1 MTGHRRLEDNSNY
14 RNRSRYLET
23 RSRRVQTERSP
34 MDETAIPKEDSSTS
48 GIGADH
54 LAILFVCQHGWQTLI
69 DILHGVNATRVP
81 IGKAP
86 LRETDVLVLLK
97 ELENQGFLNKIE
109 LKGRPAWTVTPKG
122 RDVET

>member
-1 MTGHRRLEDNSNY
+1 MTSQRRQEDNSNY

-23 RSRRVQTERSP
+23 RSQQARTERP
-34 MDETAIPKEDSSTS
+34 PFDKPKTPKEDSPGS

-54 LAILFVCQHGWQTLI
+54 LAILFVCQQGWQTLSV
-69 DILHGVNATRVP
+69 ILRGVNATRVP

-86 LRETDVLVLLK
+86 LREADVLALLT
-97 ELENQGFLNKIE
+97 ELENRGFLNKIE
-109 LKGRPAWTVTPKG
+109 LRGRPAWTATQKG